1 MCFFISIP
9 LQKHSADAAFT
20 FTGSA
25 ITATGESSGY
35 EIDGTH
41 LTIEA
46 SGTYLLSGEYPDNG
60 SAENAVIKCKDG
72 SQVTICGTGTLSITA
87 NCKNGIKSGATTD
100 EEGEASLIIKEL
112 TLNISAPVNDAI
124 NAQQLLS
131 IESGTLSIAAGDD
144 AVHSDLVLNIG
155 SEGTEGPTI
164 SIAGCCEG
172 LEASELNVLSG
183 DITILSSDDCMNAA
197 NSDLGNYDFVIN
209 SSGGTI
215 VVWTANR
222 ADNQSLDADGTLSV
236 TGVTVLAA
244 GVSNGM
250 GASISAKQPYVT
262 FGSSGG
268 TQPGARPG
276 GNMGDM
282 QPPSGEPGGQ
292 KPDGEPPAKPE

>member
-20 FTGSA
+20 FTDSA
-25 ITATGESSGY
+25 ITATGESSGH

-46 SGTYLLSGEYPDNG
+46 SGTYL
-60 SAENAVIKCKDG
+60 
-72 SQVTICGTGTLSITA
+72 
-87 NCKNGIKSGATTD
+87 
-100 EEGEASLIIKEL
+100 
-112 TLNISAPVNDAI
+112 
-124 NAQQLLS
+124 
-131 IESGTLSIAAGDD
+131 
-144 AVHSDLVLNIG
+144 
-155 SEGTEGPTI
+155 
-164 SIAGCCEG
+164 
-172 LEASELNVLSG
+172 LSG

-209 SSGGTI
+209 I
-215 VVWTANR
+215 
-222 ADNQSLDADGTLSV
+222 
-236 TGVTVLAA
+236 
-244 GVSNGM
+244 
-250 GASISAKQPYVT
+250 
-262 FGSSGG
+262 SGG

>member
-1 MCFFISIP
+1 MENRYAHFSFQFRFKNYSI
-9 LQKHSADAAFT
+9 ADAAFT
-20 FTGSA
+20 FTDSA
-25 ITATGESSGY
+25 ITATGEGSGY

-41 LTIEA
+41 ITIEA
-46 SGTYLLSGEYPDNG
+46 SGTYLLSGECSDNG

-72 SQVTICGTGTLSITA
+72 SQVTICGTGTLNITA
-87 NCKNGIKSGATTD
+87 NGKNGIKSGATTD

-131 IESGTLSIAAGDD
+131 IESGTLSIVAGDD

-164 SIAGCCEG
+164 SIAECCEG

-183 DITILSSDDCMNAA
+183 DITILSSDDCMSTA

-209 SSGGTI
+209 I
-215 VVWTANR
+215 
-222 ADNQSLDADGTLSV
+222 
-236 TGVTVLAA
+236 
-244 GVSNGM
+244 
-250 GASISAKQPYVT
+250 
-262 FGSSGG
+262 SGG